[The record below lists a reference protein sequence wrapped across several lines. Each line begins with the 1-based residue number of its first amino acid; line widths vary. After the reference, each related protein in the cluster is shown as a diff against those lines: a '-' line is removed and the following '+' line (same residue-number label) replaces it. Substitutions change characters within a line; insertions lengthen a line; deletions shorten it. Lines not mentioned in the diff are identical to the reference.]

1 MSYYILPLVLKML
14 SISSKR
20 MILRDHLITD
30 LDDMHEWRS
39 DREIMRF
46 VPGLMTTSR
55 EETNAQ
61 LLENIFESQKPE
73 RTKYYFAAVLKTGE
87 IIGEA
92 GFSISSRAADG
103 GIANMGY
110 FFKRRYWG
118 NGYGT
123 EAAQLMI
130 HYCFDELG
138 LHKVTSGCDKENK
151 GSEKIM
157 IKCGMKKE
165 AEFIK
170 QVYTGGVWRDRVEY
184 AILRTK

>member
-1 MSYYILPLVLKML
+1 ML
-14 SISSKR
+14 SISGKR
-20 MILRDHLITD
+20 IILRDHLITD

-55 EETNAQ
+55 EETRAQ
-61 LLENIFESQKPE
+61 LMENILESQKPE
-73 RTKYYFAAVLKTGE
+73 RTKYYFATVLKSGE
-87 IIGEA
+87 IVGEA
-92 GFSISSRAADG
+92 GFSILSRATSG

-130 HYCFDELG
+130 NYCFDELG
-138 LHKVTSGCDKENK
+138 LHKVTSGCDTENK
-151 GSEKIM
+151 GSERIM

-170 QVYTGGVWRDRVEY
+170 HVCICGVWRDRVEY
-184 AILRTK
+184 AILRTN